1 MFDLAKSIFWA
12 MPGLSRR
19 EKEKIFFEL
28 RKIVK
33 RDNQKLDKNNM
44 EDILLRYRDQILN
57 VPTMRAK
64 AYRELNLTSFN
75 RQKSDLKLFAFYL
88 TQYTPT
94 KENDEWWGK
103 GVTEWNNVCR
113 AVPEFLGHYQPRLP
127 GELGFYDLRVKD
139 NLARQAELAKLYGI
153 YGFCFYYY
161 WFDGRRL
168 LEKPLDLFFNNK
180 DIDLPFC
187 LCWANESWKSTFS
200 SGSADTILVE
210 QRHTVESYKNFIK
223 DFVKYL
229 EDDRYYTINGKKVI
243 VVYKPQ
249 DIPEPQEVL
258 GYWRDYCLKHGYGDI
273 YLIGVWLAQEPYN
286 VIDMGF
292 DAAVE
297 FQAASLLEYIRD
309 QKINDKLDFVGED
322 YTANIYSYRDLV
334 NHEVYRKNYNK
345 EKLIH
350 SIFPMWDNTA
360 RRNNHGALIFH
371 DSTPDLYK
379 KWLKELIKDNFQR
392 TDIDDNVAFLN
403 SWNEWGE
410 GSYIEPDK
418 YWGYAYLQAN
428 REAIEECR
436 KIVFEGTKKEF

>member
-1 MFDLAKSIFWA
+1 MLELLKSIFWS
-12 MPGLSRR
+12 MPGLSVK
-19 EKEKIFFEL
+19 EKEKIFFKFREII
-28 RKIVK
+28 KQ
-33 RDNQKLDKNNM
+33 DNQIIDRNHM
-44 EDILLRYRDQILN
+44 EEVLLSYRNQVLN
-57 VPTMRAK
+57 IPTMRAK
-64 AYRELNLTSFN
+64 GYCDLNSSPFH
-75 RQKSDLKLFAFYL
+75 RQKKDLKLFAFYL

-139 NLARQAELAKLYGI
+139 NLLRQVELAKLYGI

-168 LEKPLDLFFNNK
+168 LDKPLNLFFDNK

-200 SGSADTILVE
+200 SGSAETILVQ

-223 DFVKYL
+223 DFIKYL
-229 EDDRYYTINGKKVI
+229 DDDRYYTINGKKVI
-243 VVYKPQ
+243 VIYKPQ
-249 DIPEPQEVL
+249 DIPEPKEVIE
-258 GYWRDYCLKHGYGDI
+258 YWREYCLKHGYGDI
-273 YLIGVWLAQEPYN
+273 YLIGVWRAHEPYN
-286 VIDMGF
+286 VLGMGF
-292 DAAVE
+292 DATVE
-297 FQAASLLEYIRD
+297 FQAASLLEYIRH
-309 QKINDKLDFVGED
+309 QKINNRLKFVGED
-322 YTANIYSYRDLV
+322 YTGTIYSYKDLV
-334 NHEVYRKNYNK
+334 NNEVYRKNYDK
-345 EKLIH
+345 ERLIH

-371 DSTPDLYK
+371 ESTPELYK
-379 KWLKELIKDNFQR
+379 KWLKDLIIDNFR
-392 TDIDDNVAFLN
+392 RKDIDDNLAFLN

-418 YWGYAYLQAN
+418 YWGYAYLQAT

-436 KIVFEGTKKEF
+436 KENL

>member
-1 MFDLAKSIFWA
+1 MLELFKSIFWSI
-12 MPGLSRR
+12 PGLSVE
-19 EKEKIFFEL
+19 EKEKIFFKI

-33 RDNQKLDKNNM
+33 QDNQTIDKNNM
-44 EDILLRYRDQILN
+44 EEVLLSYRDQVLN
-57 VPTMRAK
+57 IPTMQAK
-64 AYRELNLTSFN
+64 DYRKLNPNSFN
-75 RQKSDLKLFAFYL
+75 RQKNDLKLFAFYL

-113 AVPEFLGHYQPRLP
+113 AVPEFVGHYQPRLP
-127 GELGFYDLRVKD
+127 GELGFYDLRIKD
-139 NLARQAELAKLYGI
+139 NFLRQAELARLYGI

-161 WFDGRRL
+161 WFNGRRL
-168 LEKPLDLFFNNK
+168 LDKPLDLFFTNK

-200 SGSADTILVE
+200 SGSAETTLVQ
-210 QRHTVESYKNFIK
+210 QRHTVESYKSFIK

-229 EDDRYYTINGKKVI
+229 DDDRYYTINGKKVI
-243 VVYKPQ
+243 VIYKPQ
-249 DIPEPQEVL
+249 DIPEPREVIE
-258 GYWRDYCLKHGYGDI
+258 YWREYCFKHGYGDI
-273 YLIGVWLAQEPYN
+273 YLIGVWRAPEPYN
-286 VIDMGF
+286 ILEMGF

-297 FQAASLLEYIRD
+297 FQAASLLEYVCN
-309 QKINDKLDFVGED
+309 QKINNRLQFVGED
-322 YTANIYSYRDLV
+322 YSADIYSYRDLV
-334 NHEVYRKNYNK
+334 NNEVYRKNFDK
-345 EKLIH
+345 ERLIH

-371 DSTPDLYK
+371 ESTPKLYK
-379 KWLKELIKDNFQR
+379 KWLKDLIVDNFQR
-392 TDIDDNVAFLN
+392 KDIDDNVAFLN

-418 YWGYAYLQAN
+418 YWGYAYLQAT

-436 KIVFEGTKKEF
+436 KVILNSNDK